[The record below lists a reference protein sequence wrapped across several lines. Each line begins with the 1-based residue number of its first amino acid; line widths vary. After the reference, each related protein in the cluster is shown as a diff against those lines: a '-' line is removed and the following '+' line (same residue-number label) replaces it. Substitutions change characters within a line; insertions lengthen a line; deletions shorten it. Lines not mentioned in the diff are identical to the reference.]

1 MLLRRRKLPVDF
13 SRGDDFTSILIDI
26 QERYTFTHPQMIQ
39 LRQRLIA
46 VGGASAIAVYQTQA
60 ATRVYNRNRQ
70 QWELITEAKAKATP
84 GVVTLDQLARAV
96 RAQLE
101 AGTTLDQVIAL
112 APGALLEATKA

>member
-1 MLLRRRKLPVDF
+1 MLLRRRKIPVDF
-13 SRGDDFTSILIDI
+13 SRGDDFTSVLIDL

-46 VGGASAIAVYQTQA
+46 IYQTQA
-60 ATRVYNRNRQ
+60 VVRTYNRNRQ

-101 AGTTLDQVIAL
+101 AGTTLDQVVAL
-112 APGALLEATKA
+112 APETLLEAAKA

>member
-13 SRGDDFTSILIDI
+13 SRGDDFTSVLITL

-46 VGGASAIAVYQTQA
+46 VYQTQA
-60 ATRVYNRNRQ
+60 VVRVYNRNRQ

-96 RAQLE
+96 RTQLE
-101 AGTTLDQVIAL
+101 AGTTLDRVVAL
-112 APGALLEATKA
+112 APETLLEAAKV